1 MMDDES
7 WAEYPHEQI
16 LEAAVR
22 HLLSTSALDR
32 ICDEAGFPVLI
43 HGTGEPVTV
52 AAARTYRDADVSTL
66 DRGVWLELSDGSR
79 YALTITCSG
88 RPDRE
93 VTLRPPEPQQPRQR
107 ASSVQCP
114 RRRASRPAVGPCGCE
129 CGRGGFCGG
138 CGHAGCGRR

>member
-1 MMDDES
+1 MMGGGRWD
-7 WAEYPHEQI
+7 EYPHEQI

-22 HLLSTSALDR
+22 HLLRTGDLDR
-32 ICDEAGFPVLI
+32 ICDEAGLPVLM

-52 AAARTYRDADVSTL
+52 AAAQTYRDAGVLTP

-79 YALTITCSG
+79 YGPSITCSG
-88 RPDRE
+88 RPDYE
-93 VTLRPPEPQQPRQR
+93 VTLRPPEPQQPPRR
-107 ASSVQCP
+107 ASSASYP
-114 RRRASRPAVGPCGCE
+114 RRAPRPAVGTCGCE

>member
-1 MMDDES
+1 MMDEER
-7 WAEYPHEQI
+7 WAAYPHEQI

-22 HLLSTSALDR
+22 HLLRTGDLDR

-43 HGTGEPVTV
+43 QGTGEPVTV
-52 AAARTYRDADVSTL
+52 TAARTYRDAGVSTL

-79 YALTITCSG
+79 YGLTITCSG

-93 VTLRPPEPQQPRQR
+93 VTLRPPEPQQPRRR
-107 ASSVQCP
+107 ASSTPYPQ
-114 RRRASRPAVGPCGCE
+114 RAPRPAVSPCGCE
-129 CGRGGFCGG
+129 CCRGGFCGG